1 LTIATDSARWR
12 PRLIGRAAEV
22 QTLGGALD
30 QLASG
35 RGVTIEVTGDPGI
48 GKTRLL
54 SEFAEQAEGRGFEV
68 LRGNATEFER
78 DLPFGVFVQA
88 LADRY
93 RRSEPAMPGPEAAQ
107 LSALVTGRGTPGSGA
122 ERFRAYAA
130 VRELL
135 AGWSRTGLILVLDDM
150 HWADPGAIELAEY
163 LVRRPPD
170 APLMLVIAQR
180 GRQAPARLA
189 GTLAHG
195 VELGGV
201 VRIELGPL
209 PPADLA
215 ELAGP
220 GLDDQALQDVCAE
233 SAGNPLYL
241 LAAAATRRAG
251 TQATGICPPES
262 AGLTA
267 VPSVVRS
274 RGPDGPGSSGGG
286 RPLTGTSVTGPAPS
300 ALEAVLLAELAPL
313 TPLEATVA
321 AAGAVIGEQFS
332 IDALA
337 PVAGLSRQQVAT
349 AVGALTRR
357 DILRQTATS
366 PATLVFRHP
375 VLRGVV
381 YQSAEPAWLA
391 AAHRRALA
399 ELTRSGAPAA
409 ELAHHVAAAS
419 GGQLSGDLQ
428 ILVSAASGAMSS
440 APGTAAHWLKVA
452 LELIPDD
459 AAHAQQRL
467 DILLMLTR
475 ALGVAGR
482 LAESRE
488 LMHEIL
494 RLVPLRPAG
503 PRVAAVAF
511 CARMERL
518 LARYPEARALLEGE
532 LGSSRAAESAEGVSL
547 AIEYGAVAILS
558 SDFPSAR
565 SVMLAAAERARR
577 RGDRLRH
584 TYALA
589 STGLGEAYEG
599 NIQQSQRAVD
609 AAGALA
615 DTLADSEHSREPECI
630 AVLGWAELFL
640 ERYADAARHFARG
653 VAISRHSGQYHVLPH
668 LLLGQCML
676 ACWRGPLDRAI
687 TLSEEAEEIARH
699 IDSRDVLGFALGLRA
714 LALSWAGGADSAKR
728 AADLAEQAT
737 AVIPQES
744 TWWARTV
751 ATFRAAALLMGGDPG
766 RCLHA
771 MTALGGNGLSLLQPS
786 IRPIYLDMLTAASV
800 MSGDIAM
807 AREWSQRAD
816 AEARRLGLPGQRGYA
831 LRSRG
836 YLLAATGRHDRA
848 AACLSAAAD
857 LLGSAGMVVGQA
869 WALAMGAPSAAAA
882 GRREAAMAMAADA
895 RRLAQQAASETIRAT
910 ADATLQRLAAQPAA
924 PDLADPL
931 ASLTIRERQI
941 ARLAATGLT
950 SRDIAAELSVSPRTV
965 DTHLSRIYRKLGI
978 TSRAALASQVAAAA
992 QPPTRGM

>member
-1 LTIATDSARWR
+1 MTIATDSTRWR
-12 PRLIGRAAEV
+12 PRLVGRSAEV
-22 QTLGGALD
+22 AILGGALD

-35 RGVTIEVTGDPGI
+35 RGVIIEVTGDPGI

-54 SEFAEQAEGRGFEV
+54 SEFAEQAEQRGFEV
-68 LRGNATEFER
+68 FRGNATEFER

-93 RRSEPAMPGPEAAQ
+93 RRAEPALPAADAER
-107 LSALVTGRGTPGSGA
+107 LSALLTGRGAPGSGA

-135 AGWSRTGLILVLDDM
+135 ADWSRGGLVLVLDDM

-163 LVRRPPD
+163 LVRRPPG
-170 APLMLVIAQR
+170 AALLLVIAQR

-189 GTLAHG
+189 GTLARG
-195 VELGGV
+195 IELGTV
-201 VRIELGPL
+201 VRIDLGPL
-209 PPADLA
+209 SPADLA
-215 ELAGP
+215 ELAGS

-233 SAGNPLYL
+233 SGGNPLYL
-241 LAAAATRRAG
+241 LAAVATRRAG
-251 TQATGICPPES
+251 TP
-262 AGLTA
+262 
-267 VPSVVRS
+267 V
-274 RGPDGPGSSGGG
+274 
-286 RPLTGTSVTGPAPS
+286 GPAPN

-313 TPLEATVA
+313 SPREAAVA

-337 PVAGLSRQQVAT
+337 PVAGLRREEVAA
-349 AVGALTRR
+349 AVGGLTHR
-357 DILRQTATS
+357 DILRQAAAS
-366 PATLVFRHP
+366 PAALTFRHP
-375 VLRGVV
+375 VLRRVV
-381 YQSAEPAWLA
+381 YQSAEPAWRA

-399 ELTRSGAPAA
+399 ELTSSGAPAA

-452 LELIPDD
+452 LELVPDD
-459 AAHAQQRL
+459 AEHAQQRL

-518 LARYPEARALLEGE
+518 LARYPEARALLESE
-532 LGSSRAAESAEGVSL
+532 LSSPRAAESAEGVSL
-547 AIEYGAVAILS
+547 VIEYAAVAILS
-558 SDFPSAR
+558 ADFPSAR
-565 SVMLAAAERARR
+565 NAVLAAAERARR
-577 RGDRLRH
+577 RGDRLRQA
-584 TYALA
+584 YALA

-599 NIQQSQRAVD
+599 NIKDAQRAVD
-609 AAGALA
+609 AAGALV
-615 DTLADSEHSREPECI
+615 DTLSDGEHSRDPECV

-640 ERYADAARHFARG
+640 ERNADAARHFARG

-668 LLLGQCML
+668 LLLGQCL
-676 ACWRGPLDRAI
+676 QACWGGPLDRAI

-714 LALSWAGGADSAKR
+714 LALSWAGGPDATKR
-728 AADLAEQAT
+728 AADLAEQAV
-737 AVIPQES
+737 AAIPQES
-744 TWWARTV
+744 AWWARTV
-751 ATFRAAALLMGGDPG
+751 ATFRAATLLMGGDPA

-771 MTALGGNGLSLLQPS
+771 MSAFGGNALSLIQPS
-786 IRPIYLDMLTAASV
+786 MRPIYLDMLTAASV
-800 MSGDIAM
+800 ISGDIAM
-807 AREWSQRAD
+807 ARDWSQRAD
-816 AEARRLGLPGQRGYA
+816 AEARRLGLSGQRGYA

-836 YLLAATGRHDRA
+836 YLLSATGRHDRA
-848 AACLSAAAD
+848 AACFSAAAD
-857 LLGSAGMVVGQA
+857 LLGSAGMAVGQA

-882 GRREAAMAMAADA
+882 GRREAAIAMAADA
-895 RRLAQQAASETIRAT
+895 RRLAQEVASETIRTA
-910 ADATLQRLAAQPAA
+910 ADATLQRIAAQPTA
-924 PDLADPL
+924 PDLTHPL

-978 TSRAALASQVAAAA
+978 TSRAALASRVSASQASQSP
-992 QPPTRGM
+992 QPPARGI

>member
-1 LTIATDSARWR
+1 MTTATDSARWR
-12 PRLIGRAAEV
+12 PRLVGRAAEV
-22 QTLGGALD
+22 QILSNALD
-30 QLASG
+30 QLLSG
-35 RGVTIEVTGDPGI
+35 SGVIIEVTGDPGI

-54 SEFAEQAEGRGFEV
+54 SELAGQAERLGFEV

-93 RRSEPAMPGPEAAQ
+93 RQTEAARPAPEAEQ
-107 LSALVTGRGTPGSGA
+107 LSALLTGRGAPGSGA

-130 VRELL
+130 VRDLL
-135 AGWSRTGLILVLDDM
+135 AGWSQAGLVLVLDDM

-163 LVRRPPD
+163 LVRRPPG
-170 APLMLVIAQR
+170 AALMLVIAQR
-180 GRQAPARLA
+180 GRQAPPRLA
-189 GTLAHG
+189 GTLARG
-195 VELGGV
+195 VEQGAV

-209 PPADLA
+209 SPAELA

-220 GLDDQALQDVCAE
+220 GLDDQALQAICAE

-251 TQATGICPPES
+251 TSATTIRPPETAVS
-262 AGLTA
+262 AGQ
-267 VPSVVRS
+267 PSVVAS
-274 RGPDGPGSSGGG
+274 HGPDGPGGSRPRSGLSG
-286 RPLTGTSVTGPAPS
+286 PGPAPN

-313 TPLEATVA
+313 TAQESTVA

-337 PVAGLSRQQVAT
+337 PVAGLTCEETAT
-349 AVGALTRR
+349 AVDGLTRR
-357 DILRQTATS
+357 DILRQTAAS
-366 PATLVFRHP
+366 PATLAFRHP

-381 YQSAEPAWLA
+381 YQSAAPAWLA

-419 GGQLSGDLQ
+419 GAHLSEDLQ
-428 ILVSAASGAMSS
+428 ILVSAASGTMSS

-459 AAHAQQRL
+459 ASHAQQRL

-488 LMHEIL
+488 LMHDIL

-532 LGSSRAAESAEGVSL
+532 LGTSRAAESAEGVSL
-547 AIEYGAVAILS
+547 AIEYGAVALLS

-584 TYALA
+584 AYALA
-589 STGLGEAYEG
+589 TTGLGEAYEG
-599 NIQQSQRAVD
+599 NIAEAQRAVD
-609 AAGALA
+609 TAGGLA
-615 DTLADSEHSREPECI
+615 DTLSDSEHSREPEFL

-640 ERYADAARHFARG
+640 ERFAGAARHFARG
-653 VAISRHSGQYHVLPH
+653 VAVSRHSGQYHVLPH

-687 TLSEEAEEIARH
+687 MLSEEAEEIARH
-699 IDSRDVLGFALGLRA
+699 VDSRDVLGFALGLRA
-714 LALSWAGGADSAKR
+714 LALSWAGGPDSAKR

-737 AVIPQES
+737 AAIPQES

-751 ATFRAAALLMGGDPG
+751 ATFRAAALLMNGDPG
-766 RCLHA
+766 RCLQA
-771 MTALGGNGLSLLQPS
+771 MTAAGGNGLLLIQPS
-786 IRPIYLDMLTAASV
+786 LRPIYLDMLTAASV

-857 LLGSAGMVVGQA
+857 LLGSAGLAVGQA

-882 GRREAAMAMAADA
+882 GRREAAIAMAADA
-895 RRLAQQAASETIRAT
+895 RRLAQEVASETIRAA
-910 ADATLQRLAAQPAA
+910 ADAVLQGIVAQPAA
-924 PDLADPL
+924 PDLTDPL

-978 TSRAALASQVAAAA
+978 TTRAALASRVAAAS